1 MSEVNVNEVYDDEAI
16 AAAEAE
22 AKKAAIESDM
32 NKPFEEDVLLEVR
45 HLRKSFPVQK
55 NLLGKVEKEL
65 VAVDDVSFTLKA
77 GETLGIVGESG
88 CGKTTIKADLLEYES
103 EVNAWNFHYKWNQHE
118 YDSMVSFC
126 YNNGVGGFR
135 NLIKNGTRTKEEIAD
150 KMLLYVTD
158 GYNELPGL
166 VTRRE
171 RERALFLLPCDE
183 EPEDDY
189 VYVMDVVKAIWDGKF
204 GNDEERKERLYE
216 YFQDKVNKFVR

>member
-1 MSEVNVNEVYDDEAI
+1 MNISVDGLNMIKDFEGCVLHSYKVTPEEEYYTIGYGHYGPDVSENEWISLDEA
-16 AAAEAE
+16 E
-22 AKKAAIESDM
+22 KYLKSDM
-32 NKPFEEDVLLEVR
+32 MEFE
-45 HLRKSFPVQK
+45 
-55 NLLGKVEKEL
+55 
-65 VAVDDVSFTLKA
+65 T
-77 GETLGIVGESG
+77 
-88 CGKTTIKADLLEYES
+88 

-118 YDSMVSFC
+118 FDAMVSFA
-126 YNNGVGGFR
+126 YNNGIGGFR
-135 NLIKNGTRTKEEIAD
+135 NLIKNGTRTKEEISV

-183 EPEDDY
+183 EPEEDY